1 MTVEVATGRFKVGDT
16 APASRFGPIT
26 RTDIVRYAGASG
38 DFNPI
43 HHDETFA
50 KSAGCPTVFSV
61 GMFQAAL
68 LASFAT
74 RWLGAHSIRRYSVR
88 FIERVWPDDEL
99 LFSGT
104 VVRVED
110 TPSGREVEVDL
121 NCTRQ
126 TGAPAVTGSASFL
139 IPAAPQ

>member
-1 MTVEVATGRFKVGDT
+1 MIPDIATQTFTVGDT
-16 APASRFGPIT
+16 APPWTFGPIT

-68 LASFAT
+68 LGSFVT
-74 RWLGAHSIRRYSVR
+74 EWLGAHNIRRFAVR
-88 FIERVWPDDEL
+88 FVERVWPDDEL
-99 LFSGT
+99 TFKGT
-104 VVRVED
+104 VAEIRD
-110 TPSGREVEVDL
+110 TEVATEVVVAL
-121 NCTRQ
+121 TCHRQ
-126 TGAPAVTGSASFL
+126 TGAAAVAGTASFV
-139 IPAAPQ
+139 IPKAS